1 MSTQRWS
8 LRIVLVAVSTGL
20 LALFPL
26 ASADYVLNYCSDI
39 NTSSMQRN
47 FSIYQSL
54 GLCHDFCVKNYA
66 FAVVEYQYCWCSD
79 YAPGGSNST
88 CATPCPG
95 YPSEICGDS
104 GGGLFGYL
112 ALNQAPLGTG
122 VANSAATSTT
132 ATQVTVSATPSPTI
146 GDESSSSSPEDS
158 LPSTS
163 KEEASNPTSAVV
175 TPIISVFTTI
185 GQVHTI
191 TVMPTA
197 SSTSQN
203 DLTQKGNS
211 GGLGTGGAVGLTVG
225 LVALIAIV
233 SGLVWFFVK
242 RKRQQDAE
250 QYNNVSRRGSTAGLG
265 ALGGPVPSRTMSE
278 NSRYVLGTDGRQVVE
293 TWEPGD
299 GPGSRRSR
307 LMPVDPRLDP
317 FAPVYQRFG
326 DNKSR
331 ESVNTLRDD
340 HDYSRRVVHQGPIL
354 RATNPDQEHD

>member
-1 MSTQRWS
+1 MA
-8 LRIVLVAVSTGL
+8 LVAVSASLLGL
-20 LALFPL
+20 LPL

-39 NTSSMQRN
+39 NTSSMQKN
-47 FSIYQSL
+47 FSIYQTL
-54 GLCHDFCVKNYA
+54 GLCHDYCVKEYA
-66 FAVVEYQYCWCSD
+66 FAIVEYTYCWCSD
-79 YAPGGSNST
+79 YAPGGTNST
-88 CATPCPG
+88 CSTPCPG

-104 GGGLFGYL
+104 TGGLYGYL
-112 ALNQAPLGTG
+112 ALNVAPSGTG
-122 VANSAATSTT
+122 IPNGASTSTT
-132 ATQVTVSATPSPTI
+132 ASSVTVSATPSPTTS
-146 GDESSSSSPEDS
+146 DESSSSSSSSSSEGS
-158 LPSTS
+158 SPSTS
-163 KEEASNPTSAVV
+163 KEEFSATSAAI

-197 SSTSQN
+197 TGSSQN
-203 DLTQKGNS
+203 DLSQKSSG
-211 GGLGTGGAVGLTVG
+211 GGLGTGGAVGLTIG
-225 LVALIAIV
+225 LVALIAII
-233 SGLVWFFVK
+233 SALAWFLLR

-250 QYNNVSRRGSTAGLG
+250 LNNVSRRGSTAGLG
-265 ALGGPVPSRTMSE
+265 ALGGPIPSRTMSE

-317 FAPVYQRFG
+317 FAPVYQRNG
-326 DNKSR
+326 ENKSR

-354 RATNPDQEHD
+354 RATNPDHEHE